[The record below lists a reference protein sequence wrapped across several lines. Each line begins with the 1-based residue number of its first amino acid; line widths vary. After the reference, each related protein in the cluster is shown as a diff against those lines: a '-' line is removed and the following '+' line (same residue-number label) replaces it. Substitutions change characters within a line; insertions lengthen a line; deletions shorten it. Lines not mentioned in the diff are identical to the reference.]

1 MSRIIRSVI
10 LVCTLFFGNLTT
22 VHAEEEL
29 TAEKIG
35 EIALEVFQK
44 YGVEAPYPTI
54 YMAEPDH
61 WSVEGTTIGRA
72 VQFIDGS
79 EVIFLQDDVV
89 GQDKD
94 VLIDLLDHEISHVQ
108 NWRLNGLEVS
118 NAHPHGRA
126 YRQICREHAARKASC
141 NAYMRFN

>member
-22 VHAEEEL
+22 VHAEGL
-29 TAEKIG
+29 TAEKMS

-54 YMAEPDH
+54 YMAEADH
-61 WSVEGTTIGRA
+61 WSVEGTVIGRA
-72 VQFIDGS
+72 ALFKDGT
-79 EVIFLQDDVV
+79 EIIFLQDDVV
-89 GQDKD
+89 GQDID

-108 NWRLNGLEVS
+108 NWRLNGVDVS

-126 YRQICREHAARKASC
+126 YKQICREHAARKASC
-141 NAYMRFN
+141 KAYMRFN

>member
-22 VHAEEEL
+22 VHAEDL
-29 TAEKIG
+29 TAEKMS

-54 YMAEPDH
+54 YMAEADH
-61 WSVEGTTIGRA
+61 WSVEGTVIGRA
-72 VQFIDGS
+72 ALFKDGT
-79 EVIFLQDDVV
+79 EIIFLQDDVV
-89 GQDKD
+89 GQDID

-108 NWRLNGLEVS
+108 NWRLNGVDVS

-126 YRQICREHAARKASC
+126 YKQICREHAARKASC
-141 NAYMRFN
+141 KAYMRLN

>member
-22 VHAEEEL
+22 VHAEDL
-29 TAEKIG
+29 TAEKMS

-54 YMAEPDH
+54 YMAEADH
-61 WSVEGTTIGRA
+61 WSVEGTVIGRA
-72 VQFIDGS
+72 ALFKDGT
-79 EVIFLQDDVV
+79 EIIFLQDDVV
-89 GQDKD
+89 GQDID

-108 NWRLNGLEVS
+108 NWRLNGVDVS

-126 YRQICREHAARKASC
+126 YKQICREHAARKASC
-141 NAYMRFN
+141 NAYIRFN

>member
-22 VHAEEEL
+22 VHAEDL
-29 TAEKIG
+29 TAEKMS

-54 YMAEPDH
+54 YMAEADH
-61 WSVEGTTIGRA
+61 WSVEGTVIGRA
-72 VQFIDGS
+72 ALFKDGT
-79 EVIFLQDDVV
+79 EIIFLQDDVV
-89 GQDKD
+89 GQDID

-108 NWRLNGLEVS
+108 NWRLNGVDVS

-126 YRQICREHAARKASC
+126 YKQICREHAARKASC
-141 NAYMRFN
+141 KAYMRFN